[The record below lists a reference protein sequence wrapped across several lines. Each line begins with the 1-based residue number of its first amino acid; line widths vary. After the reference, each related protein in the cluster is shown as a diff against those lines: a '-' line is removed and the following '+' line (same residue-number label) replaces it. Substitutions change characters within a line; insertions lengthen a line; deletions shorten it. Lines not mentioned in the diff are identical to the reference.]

1 MAPRTKIHA
10 YLEIAEDKYSAGV
23 ARISMASNYRAFA
36 LMANV
41 RNDGGIT
48 PVAPLRGFPPAM
60 CKGAEEYFKEV
71 EAESGKPLHSKTF
84 LTLPEMESVLAQ
96 VDGFIPGVVACVWA
110 MQGLTKK
117 GSNPRFVIAFE
128 D

>member
-48 PVAPLRGFPPAM
+48 PVAPLRGFPPAL
-60 CKGAEEYFKEV
+60 CKGAEEFFKEV
-71 EAESGKPLHSKTF
+71 EAAGTPLHHKTF

-96 VDGFIPGVVACVWA
+96 VDGFVPGVVACVYA

-117 GSNPRFVIAFE
+117 GSSPRFVIAFE